1 MITIRDAIPA
11 DCPTILHFI
20 RALAEY
26 EKLAHE
32 VVATVDQL
40 RATLFCEHPKSF
52 CMIAE
57 SDGKPVGFA
66 VYFYNF
72 STFLGRHGL
81 YVEDVFVD
89 PAARGAGIGQQL
101 FSALARRAVERDCGR
116 MEWWVL
122 DWNEPAIEFYRRMDA
137 EAMNEWT
144 VYRLSGDAL
153 RALATNKSKEAA

>member
-1 MITIRDAIPA
+1 MIQIRDAIPA
-11 DCPTILHFI
+11 DCPTILNFI

-32 VVATVDQL
+32 VVATDDQL

-57 SDGKPVGFA
+57 VDGKPVGFA
-66 VYFYNF
+66 VYFYNY

-89 PAARGAGIGQQL
+89 PATRGKGIGQKL
-101 FSALARRAVERDCGR
+101 FAALAKRAVERDCGR

-122 DWNEPAIEFYRRMDA
+122 DWNEPAIEFYRRMNA
-137 EAMNEWT
+137 EAMSEWT
-144 VYRLSGDAL
+144 VYRLSGNDLA
-153 RALATNKSKEAA
+153 ALAASDQKEAT